1 VLSNRLTH
9 ASNDLHVAVVH
20 SEEEFD
26 ALQNDW
32 DELVDNSNQCVYFL
46 RWSWNRLWWKAYAP
60 LEGRLYLV
68 VCRDQS
74 GQLVGLAP
82 LYWRRAS
89 TPTIPSLNELLF
101 LGTGIPII
109 SSEHLDLITRRGYE
123 QQVAEAVA
131 ETVLQDRSV
140 DRLWLSEI
148 PITSIALPHFRRA
161 IGEQHHLTI
170 CNRSHYVDTRMSW
183 DEFKDTLGRASRTKL
198 SRSTRRLDRLGT
210 CEFHFVETQEELE
223 PAMND
228 LVRLH
233 QARWRSKGERGSFAM
248 GSFERFLKEAM
259 QSTLDDG
266 RLRLWTLALNG
277 ETAAVLLAFLDNGVA
292 HYFQGGFDPK
302 YARDSLGTV
311 MFGLCIR
318 ACIEAETIRQFN
330 FMGGDAAYKAH
341 WTELGLDSVALDW
354 LRPGVRSSLFR
365 IYETGELAGK
375 SLLRTVVPKTI
386 RAARRRRKRST

>member
-1 VLSNRLTH
+1 VLSNKLTN

-26 ALQNDW
+26 ALKNDW

-60 LEGRLYLV
+60 LEGQLYLI

-74 GQLVGLAP
+74 GQLLGLAP

-89 TPTIPSLNELLF
+89 TPTIPSLKELLF

-123 QQVAEAVA
+123 QQVCEAMA
-131 ETVLQDRSV
+131 AKVLQDRSV

-161 IGEQHHLTI
+161 IGEQHHLAI
-170 CNRSHYVDTRMSW
+170 CNRSHYVDTRITW
-183 DEFKDTLGRASRTKL
+183 NEFNASLGKSTRAKL
-198 SRSTRRLDRLGT
+198 ARCTRRLYSLGS
-210 CEFHFVETQEELE
+210 CEFHCVKTSDELE
-223 PAMND
+223 PAMNH
-228 LVRLH
+228 LVQLH
-233 QARWRSKGERGSFAM
+233 QARWRSKGEPGSFAM
-248 GSFERFLKEAM
+248 KSFEKFLKEAM
-259 QSTLDDG
+259 QSTLADG
-266 RLRLWTLALNG
+266 RLRLWTLSLNG
-277 ETAAVLLAFLDNGVA
+277 ETAAALLAFLDNGVA

-302 YARDSLGTV
+302 YAKDSLGTA

-318 ACIEAETIRQFN
+318 ACIETESIRQFN

-341 WTELGLDSVALDW
+341 WTELGVDSVALDW
-354 LRPGVRSSLFR
+354 LRPGVRSSLVR
-365 IYETGELAGK
+365 IYETSELAGK
-375 SLLRTVVPKTI
+375 SLWRTVVPQTI
-386 RAARRRRKRST
+386 QAARRRRKRRK